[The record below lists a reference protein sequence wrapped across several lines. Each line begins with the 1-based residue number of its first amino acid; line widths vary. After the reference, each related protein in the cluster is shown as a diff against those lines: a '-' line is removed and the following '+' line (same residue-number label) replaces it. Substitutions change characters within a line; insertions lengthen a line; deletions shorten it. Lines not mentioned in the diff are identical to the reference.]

1 MLGFNDLCIFMESGS
16 LHRAAFITIVGKPN
30 AGKSSLLNA
39 ILGEKLVIVTPKAQT
54 TRHRIKGILNEP
66 DLQLVFSDTP
76 GVLKPEYLLQ
86 ERMMLSVSESL
97 EDADLV
103 IYLMDA
109 GEKGPDEHLISMLR
123 KAESPL
129 WLVINKVDLHP
140 DLSGSETPDQWKSM
154 SGAEKVFCISALL
167 NDGVPALLEEIK
179 QTAPVHPPFFDK
191 EDMTDRSERFVAEEI
206 IREKILMN
214 YKKEVPYAVE
224 VKIESFKESEEII
237 HIEAIIYIERSSQKS
252 IIIGT
257 GGERLK
263 KVGTEAR
270 ADMERFFGK
279 KVFLSTYVKL
289 KENWRKDERMLNY
302 FGYKE

>member
-1 MLGFNDLCIFMESGS
+1 MESGS
-16 LHRAAFITIVGKPN
+16 LHRAAFVTIVGKPN
-30 AGKSSLLNA
+30 AGKSSLLNS

-97 EDADLV
+97 EDADL
-103 IYLMDA
+103 ILYLMDA
-109 GEKGPDEHLISMLR
+109 GERGPDEHLTSMFK
-123 KAESPL
+123 KAESPV
-129 WLVINKVDLHP
+129 WLVINKCDLHP
-140 DLSGSETPDQWKSM
+140 ELANSETPEEWKKAC
-154 SGAEKVFCISALL
+154 GAAEVHCISALK
-167 NDGVPALLEEIK
+167 NDGVDALLQAVKES
-179 QTAPVHPPFFDK
+179 APLHPPFFDK

-214 YKKEVPYAVE
+214 YKKEVPYSVE
-224 VKIESFKESEEII
+224 VKIESFKESEDII
-237 HIEAIIYIERSSQKS
+237 HMEAIIYIERSSQKS